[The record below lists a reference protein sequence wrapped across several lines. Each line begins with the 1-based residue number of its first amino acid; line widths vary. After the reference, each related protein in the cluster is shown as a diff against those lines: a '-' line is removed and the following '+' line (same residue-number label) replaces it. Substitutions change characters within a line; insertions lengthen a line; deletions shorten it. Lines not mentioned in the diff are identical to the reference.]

1 MANPSPTL
9 ATSRNPATA
18 RVRNEPSTE
27 AFQSGREYRISEELA
42 IAATPLVFRFECTK
56 DFTLRKQSLEV
67 DEGALRLSAYRD
79 AQGTEGGTFSDD
91 VAIYKANFA
100 STTPNVETSTNI
112 TTGGTFTPAA
122 LPAGK
127 AVEFIRVKT
136 ASSTAQQSTVSGGIG
151 EERSLAAGI
160 YYLVIDRFT
169 GSGTSE
175 GVFALTWEE
184 AE

>member
-1 MANPSPTL
+1 MSNPSPTL
-9 ATSRNPATA
+9 ATSRDPDTA
-18 RVRNEPSTE
+18 RVRIEPSTE
-27 AFQSGREYRISEELA
+27 AFKAGREYRISEEIA
-42 IAATPLVFRFECTK
+42 IAATPLVFRFECAK
-56 DFTLRKQSLEV
+56 DFTLRKQSLVV
-67 DEGALRLSAYRD
+67 DEGALRLRAYRD
-79 AQGTEGGTFSDD
+79 LQGAESGTFSDD
-91 VAIYKANFA
+91 VAIYKVNFA
-100 STTPNVETSTNI
+100 STTPDVPTATNI

-122 LPAGK
+122 LPLGK
-127 AVEFIRVKT
+127 AVEFIRAKT

-184 AE
+184 VE